1 MHICVVGDGV
11 SGLMSANFFAG
22 LYYIEK
28 VTLIGSPKIPTIG
41 VGESTTL
48 NFEVLHK
55 LFDLDLNSFIKESDA
70 SVKLGVMYSNWSK
83 RDFLHHFKM
92 PSLYQ
97 KYNLSAAQYSGFLG
111 NKDKNTH
118 IHDLIASKLYKDAKK
133 NLIPY
138 TESNPLYANS
148 WHFDAGKYISYLK
161 KLAKNHRKII
171 IVDDTVTKCNFNQY
185 EYIDS
190 IILDSNTSIHADYFV
205 ICTGQNSK
213 TNDLFK
219 IKYHDIS
226 DVLLTNKALFFPKE
240 YTDKK
245 KEFHPYTIAKTMKNG
260 WRWITPTWSRV
271 GTGYVFSDHHIT
283 VDQAIEEFQEE
294 IGNSN
299 IIPNVVDFYPRYSV
313 STFNQNYITLGMC
326 GGFLEPLDAP
336 GLSISSIFTMTL
348 GNIFRHKNIV
358 SDIKNKTI
366 DPNYWA
372 DFNCFAKELYE
383 KWACFILTQYK
394 TSHRNDT
401 QFWIDHKNIDY
412 QPLSEIIENLDT
424 SFNFGNSIKDK
435 VDHSNSIIKKL
446 KKEIF
451 EDFILMIQQTI
462 SSKDIQWNTTCDIVP
477 FELDDSTL
485 KTISHYDFIEK
496 IHLM

>member
-11 SGLMSANFFAG
+11 AGLMAANFFAG
-22 LYYIEK
+22 LHHIEK
-28 VTLIGSPKIPTIG
+28 VTLIGSSKIPTIG

-48 NFEVLHK
+48 NFEILNKFIGV
-55 LFDLDLNSFIKESDA
+55 DLDSFIKESDA

-83 RDFLHHFKM
+83 REFLHHFKM

-97 KYNLSAAQYSGFLG
+97 KYNLNAAQYSSFLG
-111 NKDKNTH
+111 NKDKDIY
-118 IHDLIASKLYKDAKK
+118 IHDLIASKLYRDAKN

-138 TESNPLYANS
+138 QYPHSEPLYAKS

-161 KLAKNHRKII
+161 NIARNHRKIVMI
-171 IVDDTVTKCNFNQY
+171 DDEVTGCNFNQHD
-185 EYIDS
+185 YIDS
-190 IILDSNTSIHADYFV
+190 IILESNTLIHADYFA

-213 TNDLFK
+213 TNQIFK
-219 IKYHDIS
+219 IKYHDLN

-240 YTDKK
+240 YIDKK

-271 GTGYVFSDHHIT
+271 GTGYVFSDRHIT
-283 VDQAIEEFQEE
+283 VDQAIKEFQEE
-294 IGNSN
+294 IGNPN
-299 IIPNVVDFYPRYSV
+299 IVPNVVDFYPRYSV

-336 GLSISSIFTMTL
+336 GLSISCIFTMTL
-348 GNIFRHKNIV
+348 GNIFRQKNIV
-358 SDIKNKTI
+358 SDIKNKTV
-366 DPNYWA
+366 DLNYWQE
-372 DFNCFAKELYE
+372 FNSFAKELYE

-401 QFWIDHKNIDY
+401 QFWIDHKNVNY
-412 QPLSEIIENLDT
+412 QPLNQIMENLDT
-424 SFNFGNSIKDK
+424 SFDFGSRVKI
-435 VDHSNSIIKKL
+435 DHSNPIIKQL
-446 KKEIF
+446 NVEIL

-462 SSKDIQWNTTCDIVP
+462 ASKDIQWNTTCDIVP
-477 FELDDSTL
+477 FKLDDSNL
-485 KTISHYDFIEK
+485 KTVNHYNFISK
-496 IHLM
+496 IHSM